1 MYSSVDPFKSYQLQC
16 RVRSYN
22 GIYPLKP
29 WLHSEVRS
37 CAHQSTS
44 YSIEL
49 NHTIEFTHRNQWQ
62 VACINLDTE
71 APEMSDVSVNA
82 FMM

>member
-44 YSIEL
+44 YSVEL
-49 NHTIEFTHRNQWQ
+49 DRTIEFTHRNHG
-62 VACINLDTE
+62 CILRLDHVLISLPVT
-71 APEMSDVSVNA
+71 V
-82 FMM
+82 